1 MSSVSPQEDVGHL
14 TATADINL
22 TATADVNPTA
32 AADVNE
38 NNFESFERSELCQNH
53 QTAERNEE
61 KAGTGRYDLI
71 IDGTGLVASIVAC
84 AASRSGKAVLHIDS
98 NDYYGCNSASFPLED
113 YLTWC
118 RASSSQ
124 DTAYSADKKEKFVE
138 EKETVTAHR
147 QSETS
152 LEISDTV
159 DLHILL
165 NPAPSL
171 VRVIQFQDISE

>member
-1 MSSVSPQEDVGHL
+1 MSSISPHEDAGHL
-14 TATADINL
+14 TATADINI
-22 TATADVNPTA
+22 TATADVNLTA

-38 NNFESFERSELCQNH
+38 NDLENLGQSELSQNH

-138 EKETVTAHR
+138 EEETVTAHR
-147 QSETS
+147 HGETT

-159 DLHILL
+159 DLHVLL
-165 NPAPSL
+165 NTTPSL